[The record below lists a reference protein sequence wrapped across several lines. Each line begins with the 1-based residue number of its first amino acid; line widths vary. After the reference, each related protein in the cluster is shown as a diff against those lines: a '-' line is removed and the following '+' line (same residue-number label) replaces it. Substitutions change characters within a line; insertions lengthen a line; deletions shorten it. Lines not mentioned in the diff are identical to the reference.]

1 MGFATIIVM
10 KADVC
15 ISSKSCQSV
24 WTSQEKIITK
34 EQGDLDLDINGPTA
48 LGLSRRLMN
57 DDISSS
63 TSSPIWF
70 GIQTSNLI

>member
-1 MGFATIIVM
+1 M
-10 KADVC
+10 
-15 ISSKSCQSV
+15 